1 MPGRACKIAKS
12 ELRPEKEVVRFSGY
26 EMVLY
31 GVEPKFCFV
40 VPGGVVVDGEFF
52 AGGYVA
58 HGLYEYF
65 VVVVVHIVLTVGL
78 VRVVVH
84 GYEAQCH
91 AAELLSI
98 GLPLKDIIVQDGLV
112 EVEALVVGHHYYG
125 CSFYNGFGFYGFS
138 GEDASAFA
146 GCVGE
151 VNVWFWHECMLC
163 VMVVYEKRVG

>member
-1 MPGRACKIAKS
+1 MNG
-12 ELRPEKEVVRFSGY
+12 
-26 EMVLY
+26 LY
-31 GVEPKFCFV
+31 GVEPEFGFV

-58 HGLYEYF
+58 NGLYEYF

-91 AAELLSI
+91 AAELLAI
-98 GLPLKDIIVQDGLV
+98 GLPLEDIVVQNGLV
-112 EVEALVVGHHYYG
+112 EVEALVVSHDDDGRCFYY
-125 CSFYNGFGFYGFS
+125 GFGFDGLA

-151 VNVWFWHECMLC
+151 VNIWFWHVGKLC
-163 VMVVYEKRVG
+163 VMVVYEKRVV